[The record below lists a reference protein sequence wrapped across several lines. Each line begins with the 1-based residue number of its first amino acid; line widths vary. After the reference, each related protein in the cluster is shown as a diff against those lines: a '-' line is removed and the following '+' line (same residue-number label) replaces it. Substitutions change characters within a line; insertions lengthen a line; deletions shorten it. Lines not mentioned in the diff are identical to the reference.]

1 MTREPEA
8 WISGKYHNMPVI
20 KLFNTI
26 YTQYY
31 AKSFRFANLYVRND
45 LVAED
50 IATESL
56 VKLWEVMKKETV
68 EKPQALLLTILKHK
82 SLDYLKTQ
90 THEKEM
96 LDAMVEWQQRELV
109 IRISTLE
116 ACDPESVFSDEIR
129 LIMDDTLKKL
139 PDQTRKVF
147 MMSRFE
153 QKSGKEIAE
162 ELGITVKG
170 VDYHIAKALKALRVS
185 LKDYLP
191 LIYFLLN

>member
-1 MTREPEA
+1 
-8 WISGKYHNMPVI
+8 MPVTT
-20 KLFNTI
+20 LFNNI
-26 YTQYY
+26 YEQYY

-56 VKLWEVMKKETV
+56 VKLWETMKKEPV
-68 EKPQALLLTILKHK
+68 EKPLALLLTILKHK
-82 SLDYLKTQ
+82 SLDYLKKQ
-90 THEKEM
+90 SSMQEVIE
-96 LDAMVEWQQRELV
+96 AMAEWQHRELS

-116 ACDPESVFSDEIR
+116 ACNPDDIFSKEIQSILTKTLDE
-129 LIMDDTLKKL
+129 L
-139 PDQTRKVF
+139 PSQTKKVF

-162 ELGITVKG
+162 ILGITVKG
-170 VDYHIAKALKALRVS
+170 VDYHIAKALKALRVA

-191 LIYFLLN
+191 LFYFLSLD